1 MFGRMF
7 GKRNDDQERQDAGKP
22 EFYGPGSGGGERRHR
37 RNNRGGGNRAMR
49 YGRSVITGLEISNE
63 LYDAI
68 KRDANEHGVSM
79 YYVVRGILQNHY
91 FGGTES

>member
-1 MFGRMF
+1 
-7 GKRNDDQERQDAGKP
+7 
-22 EFYGPGSGGGERRHR
+22 
-37 RNNRGGGNRAMR
+37 MR

-91 FGGTES
+91 FGGAES